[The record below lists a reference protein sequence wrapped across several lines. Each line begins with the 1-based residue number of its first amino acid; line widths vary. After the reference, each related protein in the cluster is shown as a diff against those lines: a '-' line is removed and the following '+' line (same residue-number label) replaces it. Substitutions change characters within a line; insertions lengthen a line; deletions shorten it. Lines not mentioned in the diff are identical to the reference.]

1 MDTLTDLLGGVRAR
15 GSLITQTVLTAG
27 WSLRYTSGA
36 QLSLVTMLHSRAWLV
51 SAGNDPVAIGP
62 GDIAVISGPEPY
74 TVTDN
79 PSASPQRVI
88 TSAEYCARTARAR
101 VRESIGLGP
110 RTCGVTETG
119 SALLLSGA
127 YEGTAGISEGLL
139 DALPRLLV
147 IKEVALEQPMMEA
160 VARET
165 ALDKPGQQVVLDR
178 LLDLVLVSTLRA
190 WFDHPQNNHAMWCRT
205 TSDSVVAFA
214 LRLMH
219 RNPAHP
225 WTVAELAARSGV
237 SRAALARR
245 FVAEVGEPPMGYLIG
260 WRIALAADLLRE
272 TDATVA
278 SIARK
283 VGYANAFAL
292 SVAFKRLRGI
302 TPTEH
307 RTSFAL
313 RTETAG
319 SDECGRPPTPPESPS
334 ATPPN
339 RPACHGSLWLRH
351 SGS

>member
-1 MDTLTDLLGGVRAR
+1 M
-15 GSLITQTVLTAG
+15 TAG

-36 QLSLVTMLHSRAWLV
+36 QLSLVTMLHGRAWLV

-74 TVTDN
+74 TVTDD
-79 PSASPQRVI
+79 PSAASPQRVI
-88 TSAEYCARTARAR
+88 TSADYCAHTARAR

-110 RTCGVTETG
+110 RTCGVTEKG

-127 YEGTAGISEGLL
+127 YEGTGGISERLL

-147 IKEVALEQPMMEA
+147 IQEAARDQPMLEVA
-160 VARET
+160 ARET
-165 ALDKPGQQVVLDR
+165 ALDKPGQQAVLDR

-190 WFDHPQNNHAMWCRT
+190 WFDHPQNNHATWYRAT
-205 TSDSVVAFA
+205 GDSVVAFA

-219 RNPAHP
+219 ENPAHP
-225 WTVAELAARSGV
+225 WTVAELAAKTGV
-237 SRAALARR
+237 SRAILARR
-245 FVAEVGEPPMGYLIG
+245 FTAEMGEPPMGYLIG

-272 TDATVA
+272 TEATVA

-292 SVAFKRLRGI
+292 SVAFKRLRDI

-307 RTSFAL
+307 RASFAL
-313 RTETAG
+313 RTQTAG
-319 SDECGRPPTPPESPS
+319 SDEPSRPPTPPDSQHS
-334 ATPPN
+334 TPVRHASRHPRQMTTLGS
-339 RPACHGSLWLRH
+339 RPLRGKAH
-351 SGS
+351 